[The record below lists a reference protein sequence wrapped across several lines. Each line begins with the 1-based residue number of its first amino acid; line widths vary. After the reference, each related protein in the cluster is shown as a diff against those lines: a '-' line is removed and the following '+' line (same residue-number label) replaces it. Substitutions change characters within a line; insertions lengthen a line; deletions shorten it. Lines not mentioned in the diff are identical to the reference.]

1 MTRSAASPTVAL
13 SCFGWRDLV
22 LWACAAVLMLGAHV
36 AVAYAVQNFSSVE
49 PSDGGP
55 PPAPV
60 IEMAPMMVTPAVPEQ
75 AAMLDAAISDQTEPV
90 EESEKTAEAEPDKVI
105 EQAEPA
111 AEPETAPPDGPT
123 EMMKTE
129 PDDQPPLEEVVPDIV
144 EAVAPEVVV
153 PLPQARPTERRKEK
167 KPTEAMVK
175 KPVDNPKPKPRKE
188 EAVPLK
194 TVSAAS
200 AEARPA
206 AKAAAPRSV
215 AGFSGVSPAKWESRL
230 TAWINRHKRYPSAA
244 KSRRAQGNVN
254 VTFTMDPSGRILSA
268 RVVRSSGDAELD
280 RAALAV
286 LQGAT
291 VPAPPPELGSRV
303 SRTAPFVFSLRDYS
317 MSRRIGF
324 ARPAVSF

>member
-1 MTRSAASPTVAL
+1 MTRPAGSPTAVL
-13 SCFGWRDLV
+13 SRFGWRDLG

-36 AVAYAVQNFSSVE
+36 AVAYAVQNFSPVD

-75 AAMLDAAISDQTEPV
+75 AAMLDAVVPDQTEPV
-90 EESEKTAEAEPDKVI
+90 EETEKIAEAEPDKVV
-105 EQAEPA
+105 EQAEPV
-111 AEPETAPPDGPT
+111 AEPQAVPPDEPVEMTKAGPV
-123 EMMKTE
+123 
-129 PDDQPPLEEVVPDIV
+129 DQPPLEEVVPDIV
-144 EAVAPEVVV
+144 ETVAPEVVV
-153 PLPQARPTERRKEK
+153 PLSRPKPAETRKEK
-167 KPTEAMVK
+167 KPAEAKVK
-175 KPVDNPKPKPRKE
+175 KPADKLKPGPKKEKAEPPKT
-188 EAVPLK
+188 A
-194 TVSAAS
+194 SAAS

-206 AKAAAPRSV
+206 ARAAAPRSW

-254 VTFTMDPSGRILSA
+254 VTFAMDPSGRVLSA
-268 RVVRSSGDAELD
+268 RIVRSSGDAELD

-303 SRTAPFVFSLRDYS
+303 SRTAPFVFSLRD
-317 MSRRIGF
+317 
-324 ARPAVSF
+324 

>member
-1 MTRSAASPTVAL
+1 MTRSAASPTMGL
-13 SCFGWRDLV
+13 SRFGWRDLA

-36 AVAYAVQNFSSVE
+36 AVAYAVQNFSPVE
-49 PSDGGP
+49 PSDSGP

-60 IEMAPMMVTPAVPEQ
+60 IEMAPMMMTPAAPEQ
-75 AAMLDAAISDQTEPV
+75 AAMLDVAIPDQTEPV
-90 EESEKTAEAEPDKVI
+90 EETEKTAEPDKVV

-111 AEPETAPPDGPT
+111 AELETVPPDEPM
-123 EMMKTE
+123 EMIEVE
-129 PDDQPPLEEVVPDIV
+129 PVVQPPLDEVVPDIV

-153 PLPQARPTERRKEK
+153 PMPRSKPAERRKDK
-167 KPTEAMVK
+167 KPAEAKVK
-175 KPVDNPKPKPRKE
+175 RPADKLKPRPKKE
-188 EAVPLK
+188 KAEPLK
-194 TVSAAS
+194 TASAAS

-206 AKAAAPRSV
+206 AKAAAPSSA

-254 VTFTMDPSGRILSA
+254 VTFTMDPSGRVLSA

-303 SRTAPFVFSLRDYS
+303 IRTAPFVFSLQD
-317 MSRRIGF
+317 
-324 ARPAVSF
+324 